1 MYKNTKYF
9 TKGHQFTSNIEI
21 LVMPNS
27 SLTLLKKNPDFDWCY
42 RYTGKNTLGGIHF
55 FAEQFDN
62 KSFHKKSEVIL
73 D

>member
-27 SLTLLKKNPDFDWCY
+27 SLTLLKKILILIGVIDILE
-42 RYTGKNTLGGIHF
+42 RIH
-55 FAEQFDN
+55 
-62 KSFHKKSEVIL
+62 
-73 D
+73 

>member
-27 SLTLLKKNPDFDWCY
+27 SLTLLEKKFLILIGVIDILE
-42 RYTGKNTLGGIHF
+42 RIH
-55 FAEQFDN
+55 
-62 KSFHKKSEVIL
+62 
-73 D
+73 